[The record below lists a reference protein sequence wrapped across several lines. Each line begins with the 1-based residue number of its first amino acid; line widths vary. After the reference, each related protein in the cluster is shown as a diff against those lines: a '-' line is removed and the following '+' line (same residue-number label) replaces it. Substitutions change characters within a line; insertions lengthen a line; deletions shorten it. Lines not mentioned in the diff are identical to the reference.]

1 MENNIEYMI
10 HFTQEEIRDEV
21 LSLFEEHE
29 DELISQ
35 ASQMEKIEAD
45 AISSFDINVIK
56 MKNRLLND
64 IAVPEEQLQKQFLE
78 ELENIRKSTLEEVQ
92 VKIKELLE
100 KQKEVVR

>member
-1 MENNIEYMI
+1 MI